1 MKLKRNRIMAP
12 LVFLIAVA
20 LLATFSK
27 PRSASAAVPAEAEQ
41 YRRELTR
48 IAHAEFG
55 LDAPVATF
63 AAQVHQESRW
73 KFNARSPVGAQG
85 LGQVMPSTATWL
97 AQLFPKTLGKVEPY
111 NPTWSLMALVSYDRW
126 LADRIKA
133 RNACEQAAMVLSSY
147 NGGLG
152 WLIRDRKLASASGA
166 DSLTWFGSV
175 ERFNAG
181 RSAAAFNETRGYPRL
196 ILRKWEADY
205 IAAGWGSGVCS

>member
-1 MKLKRNRIMAP
+1 MKRIRFLAP
-12 LVFLIAVA
+12 LILLTIPVLA
-20 LLATFSK
+20 LCVGPKGAW
-27 PRSASAAVPAEAEQ
+27 AAVPAEAEQ

-48 IAHAEFG
+48 IALAEWG

-133 RNACEQAAMVLSSY
+133 RNTCEQTAMVLSSY

-152 WLIRDRKLASASGA
+152 WLQRDRKLASASGA
-166 DSLTWFGSV
+166 DPLAWFGSI

-181 RSAAAFNETRGYPRL
+181 RSAAAFGENRGYPRL
-196 ILRKWEADY
+196 ILRRWEPDY